1 MGGGFARLAGSSV
14 RWAAT
19 DGGSLVGRAIA
30 HRDGEVGALRDVGR
44 DGGIRGGGGW
54 GGGDGGEDDNIM
66 GRGMGRGRGR
76 VVRLVSTSD
85 AQTTCTGVIFL
96 ILREVVC

>member
-1 MGGGFARLAGSSV
+1 MFVGR
-14 RWAAT
+14 AT
-19 DGGSLVGRAIA
+19 AGGSLVGRAIA
-30 HRDGEVGALRDVGR
+30 HRDGEVRDLRNVGR

-76 VVRLVSTSD
+76 VVPSSD
-85 AQTTCTGVIFL
+85 SQTTCTGVIL
-96 ILREVVC
+96 LREVVC

>member
-1 MGGGFARLAGSSV
+1 VGSFDGRGV
-14 RWAAT
+14 RSLGRAT
-19 DGGSLVGRAIA
+19 AGGSLIGRAGG
-30 HRDGEVGALRDVGR
+30 RNGEVGDLRDVGR

-76 VVRLVSTSD
+76 GSTVWD
-85 AQTTCTGVIFL
+85 D
-96 ILREVVC
+96 